1 MKRTMVVQLRHA
13 LTVACLLLATANS
26 YAQDLLQFGA
36 GGDTER
42 VVEIDFTAMT
52 HDQRIK
58 VVLSIINADSD
69 GNGRQL
75 VAFSNAPFPIR
86 IEHIDGYEP
95 DWYEF
100 VATPGSEVGLDGLVL
115 AHNIFPNPS
124 GACEGEDLPPCEYT
138 LTVEF
143 TLGVLGEGVLARA
156 GAYEITFMLTEN
168 ENPITID
175 FTEFFKSLEVE
186 AP

>member
-1 MKRTMVVQLRHA
+1 MVVQLRHA
-13 LTVACLLLATANS
+13 LTVVCLLLATANS

-95 DWYEF
+95 GWYEF

-124 GACEGEDLPPCEYT
+124 GACGEDDL
-138 LTVEF
+138 
-143 TLGVLGEGVLARA
+143 
-156 GAYEITFMLTEN
+156 
-168 ENPITID
+168 
-175 FTEFFKSLEVE
+175 
-186 AP
+186 